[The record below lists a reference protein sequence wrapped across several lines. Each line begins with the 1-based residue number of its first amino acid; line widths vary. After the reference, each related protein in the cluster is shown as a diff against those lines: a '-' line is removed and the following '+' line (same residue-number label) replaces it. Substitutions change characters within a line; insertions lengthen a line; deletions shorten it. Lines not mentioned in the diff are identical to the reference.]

1 MKGSF
6 NDPFLLLCE
15 SFWHK
20 SSPDC
25 LVNFSS
31 DPVPEQ
37 EQEIKPEPGPEP
49 KPEPEPRRR
58 SSSSPS
64 PAADPRPRRSV
75 YDAWLAS
82 RVPSHQNG
90 GYITA
95 GAQRPLTRANLRLV
109 QRIAELCVPQML
121 QLFWSRHPYRAFIM
135 VALSFVRGTF
145 PVFKG
150 YTHALI
156 INEIQSLFSSGR
168 YTWTYLIRLLGAE
181 FLRLAAEKSLDSFAT
196 NNEHFI
202 QNSARF
208 LVEYQQMEQRVRLD
222 IPTLSDPTVRDLLA
236 ESDLFVSSFQGAGG
250 FGLLSPF
257 DLIRVFS
264 LISELASHIF
274 VLSTIPYGPLS
285 ILALLISFLSA
296 AYPLIQSTLLPRTY
310 RFDAPVYS
318 DEEIRLTEKQEQMRQ
333 LSLSDTHRPEVML
346 FGLGPWILET
356 WATARQGVLGLHSSQ
371 QSLQSPSNIFSHL
384 NVAELIAALQN
395 LPFVLM
401 LQTSTAL
408 GSLALY
414 RSSVQSI
421 VYTISTL
428 FITIQMAVQGVFLMG
443 AFCASME
450 IEPFLQPREETRV
463 RYESC
468 SGGMKIEARNLSYT
482 YPGCTEPALRNVSFT
497 LEAGETL
504 AVVGYN
510 GSGKSTLGKVLSR
523 IVDFDSG
530 ELLMNDVDVRR
541 YEPAELHR
549 ATTAVFQSFCKYN
562 GTVAENVGVGY
573 IPDLDHPAAL
583 QRAVRLAEG
592 DHIVRSLPHGIDT
605 RLDALGLDSM
615 SYSPAGMGACGARA
629 PWASHGL
636 SGGEWQ
642 RIALARA
649 FMRAHQPEV
658 HFLLFDEPTS
668 ALDAHAQNK
677 IFQTI
682 DSVARGPGA
691 GGEAPKVKTVLF
703 ITHRLSVA
711 RRADKIAMMEHGS
724 ITEFGTHDELL
735 KRGGSYAALYL
746 ASV

>member
-1 MKGSF
+1 MPESLK
-6 NDPFLLLCE
+6 DPLHLLLCDAL
-15 SFWHK
+15 WTK
-20 SSPDC
+20 STIPD
-25 LVNFSS
+25 S
-31 DPVPEQ
+31 DSDLDHDPEQ
-37 EQEIKPEPGPEP
+37 E
-49 KPEPEPRRR
+49 
-58 SSSSPS
+58 SPPQS
-64 PAADPRPRRSV
+64 PASPPEHQKGSV
-75 YDAWLAS
+75 YQAWLAS
-82 RVPSHQNG
+82 RVPTQRNG
-90 GYITA
+90 GYSTA
-95 GAQRPLTRANLRLV
+95 GAQRPFTRANLRHA
-109 QRIAELCVPQML
+109 QTIAELCVPQIL
-121 QLFWSRHPYRAFIM
+121 QIFWSRHPIRAFFM
-135 VALSFVRGTF
+135 VAFSFIRGTF

-156 INEIQSLFSSGR
+156 INEVQSLISSGH
-168 YTWTYLIRLLGAE
+168 YTWSHLIRLVAAE

-196 NNEHFI
+196 NNELFV
-202 QNSARF
+202 QNSARY
-208 LVEYQQMEQRVRLD
+208 LVEYKQMEQRVRLD
-222 IPTLSDPTVRDLLA
+222 IPTLSDPTIRDLLA

-257 DLIRVFS
+257 DLIRIFS
-264 LISELASHIF
+264 LLSELASHIF
-274 VLSTIPYGPLS
+274 VLSTISYGPLS
-285 ILALLISFLSA
+285 ILAFVISFLSA
-296 AYPLIQSTLLPRTY
+296 AYPLVQSTLLPRTY
-310 RFDAPVYS
+310 SFDTPVYS
-318 DEEIRLTEKQEQMRQ
+318 EDEIRLTEKQEQMRQ

-346 FGLGPWILET
+346 FGLGPWILQT
-356 WATARQGVLGLHSSQ
+356 WATARQAVLGLHSSQ
-371 QSLQSPSNIFSHL
+371 QSPHSPSSLFSHFNL
-384 NVAELIAALQN
+384 AEIIAALQN

-401 LQTSTAL
+401 LQTSTSL

-428 FITIQMAVQGVFLMG
+428 FITLQMAVQGVFLMG

-450 IEPFLQPREETRV
+450 IEPLLQPKKGSQVKYVST
-463 RYESC
+463 

-482 YPGCTEPALRNVSFT
+482 YPGCSEPALRNVSFT

-523 IVDFDSG
+523 IVDFHAG
-530 ELLMNDVDVRR
+530 ELLINDVDVRR
-541 YEPAELHR
+541 YDPAELHT

-562 GTVAENVGVGY
+562 GTVADNIGVGY
-573 IPDLDHPAAL
+573 IPDLDRPAAL
-583 QRAVRLAEG
+583 RRAVHLAEG
-592 DHIVRSLPHGIDT
+592 DHIVRSLPHGINT

-615 SYSPAGMGACGARA
+615 SYSPGGMGACGNRA
-629 PWASHGL
+629 PWTSHGL

-649 FMRAHQPEV
+649 FMRAHQPQV

-682 DSVARGPGA
+682 DTIARGRDA
-691 GGEAPKVKTVLF
+691 DEDAPRVKTVLF

-711 RRADKIAMMEHGS
+711 RRADKIAMMQDGS

-735 KRGGSYAALYL
+735 KRGGSYAALYQ